1 MVPHESQN
9 PGTLTRDRS
18 MPVLAG
24 LLSTFF
30 RHLLLGVDFLIYIVL
45 IACGPCKGHHSAL
58 ASPTQRRMR
67 NARSQVWQR
76 DSSMVIAIGS
86 SPMKCQSRI
95 VLECIKS
102 ATTMISVTPQT

>member
-1 MVPHESQN
+1 MVPHIRQN
-9 PGTLTRDRS
+9 TGTLTRDRS
-18 MPVLAG
+18 MPAG
-24 LLSTFF
+24 LLSTVF

-45 IACGPCKGHHSAL
+45 TVRDPCKVHNSAL
-58 ASPTQRRMR
+58 ASPTKRRMR

-86 SPMKCQSRI
+86 SSIKCQSRI

-102 ATTMISVTPQT
+102 V